1 MTELPD
7 VFGPILEI
15 GFEVGHELAGVCAVD
30 DAVIESECEAL
41 DGTDRDGVVTVLI
54 GDDFGFLVEA
64 ADA

>member
-7 VFGPILEI
+7 VFGPVLEV
-15 GFEVGHELAGVCAVD
+15 GLEVGHEFAGVCAID
-30 DAVIESECEAL
+30 DAVIEAESEAL